1 MESYLDKPASTA
13 SLQRRLVSTR
23 RSPRKRCA
31 IELMGCHN
39 EYQPS
44 IAPRRIFMA
53 AIGCAFAAALFA
65 YHPVAGAQQ
74 ADGTAAH
81 PIISGNTGEGTGYVL
96 PYFLAERTAGR
107 EGFVRIVNRS
117 AQAGAVTL
125 TAIDDEGHTAG
136 TETLN
141 LAANG
146 AIHFRSRDLERGN
159 TAKGLSGVGT
169 PGAGH
174 WRLVLTS
181 SLDIQPLAYVRTTD
195 GFVTRI
201 DAVEAEAEG
210 SANRY
215 VVHFFNPGRNQN
227 QRSYLRLIN
236 PGSAGTRITIDA
248 HDDAGTPRGP
258 VSLDLPAGQARH
270 LTVGELETGGDG
282 FDGRLGTGSGKW
294 RLTVAAT
301 QPVQVMSL
309 LQTPTGHL
317 TNLSGVPAMTDTVT
331 PPPPSTT
338 PDLVVQSPS
347 VSDSSLN
354 AGQAFTLR
362 ATVRNQGEV
371 RSAATTLRWYRS
383 SDATIS
389 TTDTRVGTHA
399 VGGLDPSATSPES
412 ISLTAPSSA
421 GTYYYGACVDSV
433 SGESDTRNNCSSGVR
448 VTVTVLT
455 PPARC
460 GVGYVLSAGETCRY
474 EGGGNRFTISVSADG
489 SRVCWGGS
497 ICAGRGLRINGL
509 VVEKTSSGGYEIVAL
524 PSGVM
529 PVVSSP
535 TGTSGESGS
544 SRWRIVSTGDAAR
557 RDNRRVLLE
566 TARRVANYRQSGNTS
581 GGTGYVLPYFLAE
594 RTAGREGFVR
604 IVNRSAQAG
613 AVTLTAIDDEGHTAG
628 TETLNLAANG
638 AIHFRSR
645 DLERGNADKGLSG
658 VGAGAGHWRLVLTS
672 SLDIQPL
679 AYVRTADGFVTRIDA
694 VEAEAEGSANRYVV
708 HFFNP
713 GRNRNQRS
721 YLRLINPG
729 SADARITIDA
739 HDDAG
744 TPRGPVS
751 LSLPA
756 GQARHLT
763 VGELETGGDGFDGRL
778 GTGSGK
784 WRLTVAATQPVQVM
798 SLLQTPTG
806 HLTNLS
812 GVPAMTDVVTPPPP
826 PPPDDHGDTP
836 ATATLVQAPSSTTG
850 TLESAGDKDYFRFE
864 LSQAGRLQV
873 QTSGSTDTYGTLF
886 RGSSIVDRNDDGG
899 SGTNFQITVAEAQAG
914 TWYVEVRGYDSTATG
929 SYRLQVEFSDAPPPG
944 FNTIELSITDA
955 CNDGRD
961 IRYRFFE
968 YTSSTSR
975 RYIGSWPGGT
985 LFYETAGLNQES
997 AHLLACAS
1005 ERWGVCFGAEPE
1017 SGGGYWGV
1025 GIDGEHPDCI
1035 GCCVTCRP
1043 NASRSWRLT
1052 CGLPSNNKS
1061 PTSDGSV
1068 DEVLKSFPIRR

>member
-13 SLQRRLVSTR
+13 SPQRRLVSTR
-23 RSPRKRCA
+23 RSPPPPPPRKRCA

-44 IAPRRIFMA
+44 IAPRRIPMA
-53 AIGCAFAAALFA
+53 AIGCAFAAVLTA

-81 PIISGNTGEGTGYVL
+81 PIISRNTGEGTGYVL

-125 TAIDDEGHTAG
+125 TAIDDAGRNAG
-136 TETLN
+136 TETLD

-159 TAKGLSGVGT
+159 ADKGLSGVG

-195 GFVTRI
+195 GSITRI

-215 VVHFFNPGRNQN
+215 IVHFFNPGRN
-227 QRSYLRLIN
+227 RKKVSYLRLIN
-236 PGSAGTRITIDA
+236 PGSVDARITIDA

-270 LTVGELETGGDG
+270 LMVGELETGGDG

-347 VSDSSLN
+347 ASDSSLD

-362 ATVRNQGEV
+362 ATVRNQGDGQ
-371 RSAATTLRWYRS
+371 SAATTLRWYRS

-389 TTDTRVGTHA
+389 TADTRVGTVA
-399 VGGLDPSATSPES
+399 VGGLDPSATSSES

-421 GTYYYGACVDSV
+421 GTYYYGACVDTV
-433 SGESDTRNNCSSGVR
+433 TGESNTGNNCSSGVR
-448 VTVTVLT
+448 VTVTILT
-455 PPARC
+455 PPPTGCLDEATF
-460 GVGYVLSAGETCRY
+460 SAFVSGKRLLTSFSEVRFT
-474 EGGGNRFTISVSADG
+474 GGNRFRETIFGEGSYFGSYTYRKTGPNTATMRTSYDDG
-489 SRVCWGGS
+489 DRCTAS
-497 ICAGRGLRINGL
+497 ISC
-509 VVEKTSSGGYEIVAL
+509 T
-524 PSGVM
+524 
-529 PVVSSP
+529 SP
-535 TGTSGESGS
+535 TEGTSRFTCTGGESGS
-544 SRWRIVSTGDAAR
+544 TPWRIVSTGDAAR

-566 TARRVANYRQSGNTS
+566 TARGVANYRQSGNTD

-613 AVTLTAIDDEGHTAG
+613 TVTLTAIDDEGHTAG

-645 DLERGNADKGLSG
+645 DLERGNVDKDLSG
-658 VGAGAGHWRLVLTS
+658 VGPGTGHWRLVLTS

-679 AYVRTADGFVTRIDA
+679 AYVRTTDGSFLTRIDD
-694 VEAEAEGSANRYVV
+694 VEAEVEGSGNRYIV

-713 GRNRNQRS
+713 GRNRKKVS

-729 SADARITIDA
+729 SVDARITIDA

-751 LSLPA
+751 LDLPA
-756 GQARHLT
+756 GQARHLM

-812 GVPAMTDVVTPPPP
+812 GVPAMTDTVTPPPP
-826 PPPDDHGDTP
+826 STTPDLVVQSPSASDSSLDAGQAFTLRATVRNQGDGQSA
-836 ATATLVQAPSSTTG
+836 ATTLRWYRSSDATISTADTRVGTVAVGGLDPSATSSESISLTAPSSAGTYYYGACVDTVTG
-850 TLESAGDKDYFRFE
+850 ESNTGNNCSSGVRVTVTILTPPARCGVGYVLSAGETCRYEGGGSRFTI
-864 LSQAGRLQV
+864 SVRADGSRVCWGGSICAGRGLRINGLV
-873 QTSGSTDTYGTLF
+873 
-886 RGSSIVDRNDDGG
+886 
-899 SGTNFQITVAEAQAG
+899 
-914 TWYVEVRGYDSTATG
+914 VEK
-929 SYRLQVEFSDAPPPG
+929 
-944 FNTIELSITDA
+944 
-955 CNDGRD
+955 
-961 IRYRFFE
+961 
-968 YTSSTSR
+968 TSS
-975 RYIGSWPGGT
+975 
-985 LFYETAGLNQES
+985 
-997 AHLLACAS
+997 
-1005 ERWGVCFGAEPE
+1005 
-1017 SGGGYWGV
+1017 GGYEIV
-1025 GIDGEHPDCI
+1025 
-1035 GCCVTCRP
+1035 
-1043 NASRSWRLT
+1043 A
-1052 CGLPSNNKS
+1052 LPSGVM
-1061 PTSDGSV
+1061 PV
-1068 DEVLKSFPIRR
+1068 VP